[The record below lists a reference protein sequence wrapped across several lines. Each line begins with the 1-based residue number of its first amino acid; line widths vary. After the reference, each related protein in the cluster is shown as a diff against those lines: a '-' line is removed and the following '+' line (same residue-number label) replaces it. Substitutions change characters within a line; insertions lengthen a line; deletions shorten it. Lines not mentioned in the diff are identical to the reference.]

1 MLQFYLILPFP
12 FPSVGKTV
20 FLFPTFPSRRCIP
33 ELHLLPSCPP
43 CLWSH
48 CPRPFLLCAL
58 VLCWTE
64 RPCPD
69 RDLHSV
75 VRPGK
80 NPSDTPSSSWFFP
93 KWPQISPCPLFLL
106 SPLGS
111 ERTCEVILWSVL
123 ASQGQLWAWNQAKG
137 APRSSSGD
145 VCR

>member
-1 MLQFYLILPFP
+1 MISLYSLTHVLFLKRAVICLYLWSCFLKCGFWFTSAKKINHNEVISNISFTFILQFYLILPFP

-64 RPCPD
+64 RPRPD

-80 NPSDTPSSSWFFP
+80 NPSDTPSSS
-93 KWPQISPCPLFLL
+93 
-106 SPLGS
+106 
-111 ERTCEVILWSVL
+111 
-123 ASQGQLWAWNQAKG
+123 
-137 APRSSSGD
+137 
-145 VCR
+145 